1 MNIFRNSLRAYNLIP
16 KKRIPP
22 AVFFTTLNKP
32 KCNGNINGNINGN
45 FNRNLSVILDK
56 SSYKHITN
64 THNCRFFSSYTKND
78 ILYTD
83 THETIIFLSD
93 DIIRIGLSHYAKKLL
108 GEIVFIEAEDIGNTF
123 DVEDNIIVIES
134 VKAVG
139 DINTLYEGEII
150 AHNEE
155 LLENVETINELSED
169 DAWIV
174 DFKITKKN
182 NDAQLMNYYEYK
194 IFTDGIEE
202 S

>member
-16 KKRIPP
+16 KKRIPS
-22 AVFFTTLNKP
+22 AVSFTTLNKP
-32 KCNGNINGNINGN
+32 KCNGN
-45 FNRNLSVILDK
+45 FNRNLSVILEK
-56 SSYKHITN
+56 FSYKHITN
-64 THNCRFFSSYTKND
+64 TQNCRFFSSYIKND

-83 THETIIFLSD
+83 THEIITFLSD
-93 DIIRIGLSHYAKKLL
+93 DIIRIGLSDYAKKSL
-108 GEIVFIEAEDIGNTF
+108 GEIVFIEAEEIGNTF
-123 DVEDNIIVIES
+123 DVDDNIIVIES
-134 VKAVG
+134 IKAVG

-169 DAWIV
+169 DSWIV

-194 IFTDGIEE
+194 TFIDSIEE

>member
-16 KKRIPP
+16 KKRMPS
-22 AVFFTTLNKP
+22 AVYFTTLNKQN
-32 KCNGNINGNINGN
+32 CNKNS
-45 FNRNLSVILDK
+45 NRNLSVKLENT
-56 SSYKHITN
+56 SYKHITN
-64 THNCRFFSSYTKND
+64 IRNCRFFSSYIKND

-83 THETIIFLSD
+83 THETITFLSD
-93 DIIRIGLSHYAKKLL
+93 DIIRIGLSDYAKKLL

-123 DVEDNIIVIES
+123 NVGDNIIVIES

-155 LLENVETINELSED
+155 LLENIETINELSED
-169 DAWIV
+169 ESWIV
-174 DFKITKKN
+174 DFKITKN
-182 NDAQLMNYYEYK
+182 TNDTQLMDYYEYK
-194 IFTDGIEE
+194 TFIDGIEE